1 MNDKTKFQIVSD
13 LHIEYKNDNVDIDPL
28 DYITPSC
35 DNLILA
41 GDIGSLYK
49 INQLTNFLKKLCT
62 HFKIVI
68 YVPGNHEYYVDLK
81 YQIPLNLSKLTEI
94 LYNIENEIQNLYI
107 LNKSS
112 LTIGDICI
120 TGCTLWSLPDIKIP
134 KFLVRI
140 HGINNKIYEN
150 KHNSELNY
158 IKKMIE
164 YCNEK
169 NLKLMV
175 VTHYCPT
182 YKALGQQ
189 HKRFSSLYVTNLDY
203 LLDHNKVNTWVCG
216 HIHKNF
222 DFITENGTRV
232 VGNQKGKL
240 KDKIDDFSKNFV
252 ISI

>member
-1 MNDKTKFQIVSD
+1 MNKIKFQIVSD
-13 LHIEYKNDNVDIDPL
+13 LHIEYKNDDIDINPL

-35 DNLILA
+35 ENLILA

-62 HFKIVI
+62 YFKIVI
-68 YVPGNHEYYVDLK
+68 YVPGNHEYYVTDS
-81 YQIPLNLSKLTEI
+81 YIQNPLNLSKLTEI
-94 LYNIENEIQNLYI
+94 LYDIEKDIQNLYI

-120 TGCTLWSLPDIKIP
+120 TGCTLWSSPEIKIP

-140 HGINNKIYEN
+140 YGINNKIYEN
-150 KHNSELNY
+150 KHITELNY
-158 IKKMIE
+158 IKKMIDH
-164 YCNEK
+164 CNNN

-182 YKALGQQ
+182 YKALGQH

-203 LLDHNKVNTWVCG
+203 LLNQNKVHTWVCG

-222 DFITENGTRV
+222 DFITDGGTRV
-232 VGNQKGKL
+232 VGNQKGKP
-240 KDKIDDFSKNFV
+240 KDKINDYLKDFIIEV
-252 ISI
+252 